1 MGVKFEDFRVKCKNA
16 MGDAAIAFLY
26 EAGGELS
33 SQTARN
39 TAVDK
44 SQLKGS
50 WDYVVDE
57 GELQATVGS
66 PLQNAIWE
74 EFGTGEYALKK
85 NGRKTPWYVPV
96 EGYTGK
102 KKPTYNGK
110 VVIVYGKNG
119 TAFYKTNG
127 KKPKR
132 TLFNAFETSKEKLKR
147 RAEEHF
153 KNNL

>member
-1 MGVKFEDFRVKCKNA
+1 MSVKFEDFRVKCKNA

>member
-1 MGVKFEDFRVKCKNA
+1 MSVKFEDFRVKCKNA

-85 NGRKTPWYVPV
+85 NGRKTPWYIPV